1 MHTNTAKMI
10 DVDAGITKH
19 WDFLKTKNLLF
30 SIILP
35 HFPNMNQVPQFLL
48 YCTTE
53 WMKFPLNSNEV
64 IVNFPHSCNFVF

>member
-10 DVDAGITKH
+10 DADTGITKD
-19 WDFLKTKNLLF
+19 WDFLITKNLLF

-48 YCTTE
+48 YYR
-53 WMKFPLNSNEV
+53 MKFPLNSNEA